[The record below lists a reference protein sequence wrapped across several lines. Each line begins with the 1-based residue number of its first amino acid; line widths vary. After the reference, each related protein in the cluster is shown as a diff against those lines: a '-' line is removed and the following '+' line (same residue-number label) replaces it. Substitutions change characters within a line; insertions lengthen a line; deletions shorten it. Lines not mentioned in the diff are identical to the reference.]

1 MPDLSRSKRLYYRS
15 HRRFERSQHRLSLES
30 PVTVGAETVLSAL
43 ITSTLTT
50 SIPLNITSSTLPNRS
65 YRGSYNLQS
74 TGPLETVPPRD
85 IADTPYSIP
94 SNHLRRSER
103 TRRLPLRFIDPPES
117 PLRRRQRISW
127 PSAAPPGTTSFLI
140 SSLPTHMC
148 PIEMRPM
155 AISVTD
161 TSIFDGPERLQPH
174 FMGHA
179 GQALSILR
187 CILL

>member
-1 MPDLSRSKRLYYRS
+1 MPDLSYRS

-30 PVTVGAETVLSAL
+30 PVTVGSETVLSTL

-50 SIPLNITSSTLPNRS
+50 SIPLNITSSSLPNRS

-85 IADTPYSIP
+85 IADTPYSTP

-117 PLRRRQRISW
+117 PPRRRQRISS
-127 PSAAPPGTTSFLI
+127 PSADPPGTTSFLTL
-140 SSLPTHMC
+140 SLPSHMC
-148 PIEMRPM
+148 PIEMHP
-155 AISVTD
+155 VVLYFLFPLP
-161 TSIFDGPERLQPH
+161 SIN
-174 FMGHA
+174 
-179 GQALSILR
+179 LSTQQMKFFLLTILLLYIILR
-187 CILL
+187 